1 MELRGLRSELI
12 SRHSG
17 LVSNL
22 QLEAAIG
29 MRCQAAL
36 CFVQRA
42 QPQARTGMLGPGSEP
57 IEREVDIPTMTAAVN
72 PTIRVGIV
80 HSGVALALM
89 TAKTSVIIH
98 GTSETRIAAILRVLF
113 TDLR

>member
-1 MELRGLRSELI
+1 VELRGLRSELI
-12 SRHSG
+12 SRYSG

-29 MRCQAAL
+29 MRCPDSPML
-36 CFVQRA
+36 RA
-42 QPQARTGMLGPGSEP
+42 KSTATGAHRDAGPGVGP
-57 IEREVDIPTMTAAVN
+57 IEPEVDIPTMTAAVN

-89 TAKTSVIIH
+89 TAKTSVIIR